1 MVVSN
6 PPTEL
11 LFSYGTLQLERVQLA
26 TFGRQ
31 LVGVR
36 DALPCFTLES
46 LTIHDANVIEIS
58 GKSEHTIA
66 KFTGRESDLIP
77 GTVFELT
84 AEDLENADKY
94 EVADCAR
101 VRVTLSSG
109 RRAWV
114 YLDGRSLP

>member
-1 MVVSN
+1 MVMSK
-6 PPTEL
+6 PSTEL

-31 LVGVR
+31 LLGVR

-77 GTVFELT
+77 GTVFKLT

-101 VRVTLSSG
+101 LRVTLSSG
-109 RRAWV
+109 RLAWAYV
-114 YLDGRSLP
+114 DARSLS

>member
-1 MVVSN
+1 MLAN
-6 PPTEL
+6 QPRTEL

-26 TFGRQ
+26 TFGRT
-31 LVGVR
+31 LTGVR
-36 DALPCFTLES
+36 DALPCYALEP

-66 KFTGRESDLIP
+66 KFTGRESDVIP

-84 AEDLENADKY
+84 AEDIENADKY
-94 EVADCAR
+94 EVAECTR
-101 VRVTLSSG
+101 MTVTLSSG

-114 YLDGRSLP
+114 YLDARSLS